1 MRKAILALAAL
12 SVVGACGGPTDPPP
26 NEVVTVTVTT
36 PSPSIVVGAT
46 AQLTATAIKKDGS
59 SLANPSVTW
68 QSNAPNVATV
78 SNTGLVTGVA
88 VGTAVIQATVQGK
101 VGLAT
106 ITVTGDPCAAPISLT
121 VGEVRT
127 FAGPDQVRCVKLAA
141 TTTPSEFLVVAY
153 NGADVQDERRN
164 VEVAGSVSPSA
175 QVATQVSTLSEALQ
189 VLELERIAATDAM
202 HERIDAISRKLVEPV
217 IRLPR
222 APTTPRLS
230 HNVAAN
236 VATLAPLVGDTL
248 TYRVPNLNQGKSACL
263 DFFPISAVV
272 RAVGTRA
279 LIVQDVAA
287 PAGGFTTTDYNDIV
301 REFDTLIF
309 ATDTMWFGSPSD
321 RNNDGLITILY
332 TPEVN
337 KLTPA
342 GSAGF
347 TAGFFFRADLFT
359 KAEFQQAGQQCP
371 TTNEHELF
379 YVLTPDPSGTINNN
393 VRSTATVR
401 QTTRG
406 TIAHELEHMINQ
418 GVRMFIPGAQ
428 LEHVWLDEAMAHFA
442 EEAVGRA
449 SRGFTDFR
457 ELTFP
462 DVSADVND
470 YNAYFRQN
478 LGRFRLWMFRPD
490 TASPT
495 SNRAA
500 TELAPRGA
508 GWSVVRYAIDRHSNN
523 NGRAFT
529 RALVRGP
536 QTNIS
541 NLMARV
547 GSGLGFSQFIGN
559 WMVTNFADHQNIAGL
574 PATFNYVGWNMRS
587 TMTQF
592 NNNSFPLAVNTLQGS
607 LATLVISGSGAY
619 FRLSKGAGGGT
630 STVAMQ
636 APGGI
641 PVDFSGAR
649 LTLVRTQ

>member
-1 MRKAILALAAL
+1 M
-12 SVVGACGGPTDPPP
+12 ST
-26 NEVVTVTVTT
+26 
-36 PSPSIVVGAT
+36 SFSI
-46 AQLTATAIKKDGS
+46 
-59 SLANPSVTW
+59 
-68 QSNAPNVATV
+68 
-78 SNTGLVTGVA
+78 
-88 VGTAVIQATVQGK
+88 
-101 VGLAT
+101 
-106 ITVTGDPCAAPISLT
+106 
-121 VGEVRT
+121 
-127 FAGPDQVRCVKLAA
+127 
-141 TTTPSEFLVVAY
+141 
-153 NGADVQDERRN
+153 
-164 VEVAGSVSPSA
+164 
-175 QVATQVSTLSEALQ
+175 
-189 VLELERIAATDAM
+189 
-202 HERIDAISRKLVEPV
+202 
-217 IRLPR
+217 
-222 APTTPRLS
+222 
-230 HNVAAN
+230 
-236 VATLAPLVGDTL
+236 
-248 TYRVPNLNQGKSACL
+248 
-263 DFFPISAVV
+263 
-272 RAVGTRA
+272 
-279 LIVQDVAA
+279 
-287 PAGGFTTTDYNDIV
+287 
-301 REFDTLIF
+301 
-309 ATDTMWFGSPSD
+309 
-321 RNNDGLITILY
+321 
-332 TPEVN
+332 
-337 KLTPA
+337 
-342 GSAGF
+342 
-347 TAGFFFRADLFT
+347 
-359 KAEFQQAGQQCP
+359 
-371 TTNEHELF
+371 
-379 YVLTPDPSGTINNN
+379 VLTPDPDGAINNN

-418 GVRMFIPGAQ
+418 GVRMFIPGGPP

-449 SRGFTDFR
+449 ARGFTDFR
-457 ELTFP
+457 ELNFA
-462 DVSADVND
+462 DVSADAND

-523 NGRAFT
+523 NARAFT

-536 QTNIS
+536 QINIA

-559 WMVTNFADHQNIAGL
+559 WMVTNFADHQNVAGL

-592 NNNSFPLAVNTLQGS
+592 NANAFPLTVNPLSGS
-607 LATLVISGSGAY
+607 VTTLVISGSGAY